1 MLPLVV
7 STLAPILT
15 CIQLL
20 PQLHKTYMTKSVK
33 DLSIYSLFLIFFANL
48 FWLLH
53 GVFIFDVSL
62 IISGLL
68 GMIIKILLIAMYFI
82 YR

>member
-1 MLPLVV
+1 
-7 STLAPILT
+7 
-15 CIQLL
+15 
-20 PQLHKTYMTKSVK
+20 MTKSVN
-33 DLSIYSLFLIFFANL
+33 DLSIYSLILIFFANL

-62 IISGLL
+62 IISGML
-68 GMIIKILLIAMYFI
+68 GMIIKIMLIVMYFL